1 MHAQLPLHIQPKEVG
16 CTHFRFL
23 GVGSVLARC
32 CVCFRLCNFVHIV
45 SANAYGYKAQLKSH
59 PYVNTYVCCTFCLCL
74 QLQCTYA
81 AYLYLHHLAHIL
93 LTLVKPLVKPL
104 VKVKVAK
111 VLTTYDVYVYSKLY
125 TCASLPRSELMWLL
139 QYEIANF
146 YVLLI

>member
-32 CVCFRLCNFVHIV
+32 CVCFRLCNFVHRKCKRIWLQ
-45 SANAYGYKAQLKSH
+45 SAVEK
-59 PYVNTYVCCTFCLCL
+59 PPFCLCL
-74 QLQCTYA
+74 RLQCTYA
-81 AYLYLHHLAHIL
+81 AYFYLHHLAHIL

-104 VKVKVAK
+104 VKVAK
-111 VLTTYDVYVYSKLY
+111 VVSTYDVYVYSKLY

>member
-1 MHAQLPLHIQPKEVG
+1 M
-16 CTHFRFL
+16 CTHNFL
-23 GVGSVLARC
+23 CTCKQKKYVALLPRC
-32 CVCFRLCNFVHIV
+32 CLCFRLCNFVHRNCKRIWLQ
-45 SANAYGYKAQLKSH
+45 SAVKKS
-59 PYVNTYVCCTFCLCL
+59 CTFCLCL
-74 QLQCTYA
+74 RLQCTYA

-104 VKVKVAK
+104 VKVAK